1 MPRAGLTRERVIE
14 QAAAV
19 ADEVGLEHLTLAA
32 VARRCGISLPGLYKH
47 VDGLEDVKRDIGL
60 RAVRELT
67 GMLAAAAVGVSGKE
81 ALTEF
86 GRAYRA
92 YARLHPGYYGAIL
105 HAPPPG
111 DDEYAAVGA
120 NAVAVIA
127 SALKGYQLEDPA
139 LIHAVRILRA
149 AFHGMVSLEM
159 SGGFGLPESVDD
171 TYANLV
177 DAMDTA
183 FRSLGPGSLRRPAT
197 CQGRLL
203 TLPLTSG

>member
-1 MPRAGLTRERVIE
+1 MPRAGLTRQRVID

-19 ADEVGLEHLTLAA
+19 ADETGLEHLTLAA
-32 VARRCGISLPGLYKH
+32 VARRCGVSLPGLYKH
-47 VDGLEDVKRDIGL
+47 VDGLEDVKRAIAL
-60 RAVRELT
+60 RAVRELS
-67 GMLAAAAVGVSGKE
+67 GMLAAAAAGVSGHE
-81 ALTEF
+81 ALTEL

-111 DDEYAAVGA
+111 DDQYAAAAA

-127 SALKGYQLEDPA
+127 SALKGYQLQGPA

-149 AFHGMVSLEM
+149 AFHGMVSLETA
-159 SGGFGLPESVDD
+159 GGFGLPESVDD

-183 FRSLGPGSLRRPAT
+183 FRSWGPGPCGGAGAPKPRS
-197 CQGRLL
+197 
-203 TLPLTSG
+203 PL